1 MSKTH
6 KIELST
12 RRNILDAFLITKIP
26 WYGNLDQPN
35 FLGRL
40 FDLSSLPST
49 DNRYQTARDDIWKHT
64 VVNDDWPDEWVFT
77 DSRFNLLHVPDQTF
91 LDFLCL
97 TIHPT
102 VRDNQEQV
110 TTLLEIYNNN
120 ISKHRF
126 EIFKTGDIA
135 GRPIFSFREI
145 IAAPQAVFSPGK
157 EKRLGLIVGCANY
170 TYATPLGNPNNDAN
184 AIANS
189 LQELDFEII
198 KIIDPT
204 QKDLKVAI
212 DDFGEK
218 LKGYQVG
225 LYFFAGHGVQVKG
238 LNYVIPIDANLKS
251 ERMVEYDC
259 VDANR
264 VLSHMEESKCSV
276 NIVILDACRD
286 NPFER
291 SWSRGIRQRGLATMN
306 APTGSLIGYATS
318 PGKTASDGV
327 GANGLYTGSLLSHI
341 SEKGTSITSM
351 FQKVRL
357 EVINKSKGEQL
368 PWESTSLT
376 ADFFFNP

>member
-1 MSKTH
+1 MR
-6 KIELST
+6 ELYL
-12 RRNILDAFLITKIP
+12 R
-26 WYGNLDQPN
+26 
-35 FLGRL
+35 
-40 FDLSSLPST
+40 
-49 DNRYQTARDDIWKHT
+49 HT
-64 VVNDDWPDEWVFT
+64 
-77 DSRFNLLHVPDQTF
+77 
-91 LDFLCL
+91 
-97 TIHPT
+97 
-102 VRDNQEQV
+102 
-110 TTLLEIYNNN
+110 
-120 ISKHRF
+120 
-126 EIFKTGDIA
+126 
-135 GRPIFSFREI
+135 
-145 IAAPQAVFSPGK
+145 
-157 EKRLGLIVGCANY
+157 
-170 TYATPLGNPNNDAN
+170 LGNPNNDAN

>member
-12 RRNILDAFLITKIP
+12 RRNILDAFLITKIS
-26 WYGNLDQPN
+26 WYGNLDQTN

-49 DNRYQTARDDIWKHT
+49 DHRYQTAQKDIWKHT
-64 VVNDDWPDEWVFT
+64 TLNDDWPDEWVFT

-110 TTLLEIYNNN
+110 ITLLEIYNNN

-126 EIFKTGDIA
+126 EIIKTGDIA

-145 IAAPQAVFSPGK
+145 ITAPQAVFSPRK

-189 LQELDFEII
+189 LQELGFEVI

-218 LKGYQVG
+218 LKDYHVG
-225 LYFFAGHGVQVKG
+225 LYFFAGHGVQIKG

-291 SWSRGIRQRGLATMN
+291 SWSRGTGQRGLATMN

-327 GANGLYTGSLLSHI
+327 GANGLYTESLLSHI

-357 EVINKSKGEQL
+357 EVISKSKDEQL